1 MMSILLRL
9 FASRAGL
16 SVLAAATLLVALGVS
31 RWQVNG
37 LRADLAEARGE
48 AIVLRAEIDAQ
59 NAAVRQWRAE
69 AERRAQAA
77 QAATKQAA
85 EYRRQAETNRATLEA
100 YNPEGKGEC
109 DALVEIVDMA
119 RGWRPIGRVR

>member
-1 MMSILLRL
+1 MTTLLRL
-9 FASRAGL
+9 LATRVGL
-16 SVLAAATLLVALGVS
+16 AVLAGAILLAALGVS
-31 RWQVNG
+31 RWQING
-37 LRADLAEARGE
+37 LRADLAEATSE
-48 AIVLRAEIDAQ
+48 STTLRAEIGAQ

-100 YNPEGKGEC
+100 YNPQGKGEC
-109 DALVEIVDMA
+109 DALVEIVDLA
-119 RGWRPIGRVR
+119 RGWRPIGRVQ